1 MALARDFDEVIVAF
15 STHKADSLK
24 RKTRQRRQKE
34 KASVRFQVRDE
45 TAIRH
50 LTLEKFLSHK
60 QTKKRFD

>member
-50 LTLEKFLSHK
+50 LTLEKVSIP
-60 QTKKRFD
+60 QTNKKEI